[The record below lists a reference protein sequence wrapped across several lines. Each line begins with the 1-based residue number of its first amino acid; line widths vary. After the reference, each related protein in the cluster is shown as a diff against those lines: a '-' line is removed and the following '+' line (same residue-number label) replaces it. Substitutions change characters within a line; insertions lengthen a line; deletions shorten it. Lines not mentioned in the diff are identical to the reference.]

1 MGARLTGGGGSGRY
15 TVTQNAEINV
25 TPFVDIMLVL
35 LIIFM
40 VSIPTATTAIKIDM
54 PRAESGQPG
63 KDPVFISVMGPDDIY
78 IAETKTSL
86 ARMDADLRAAL
97 QSQNPHSERV
107 LVRGG
112 KDIEYQDF
120 LSVLNS
126 LKTSGYTRVALI
138 NEDIE

>member
-1 MGARLTGGGGSGRY
+1 MGVRLSGGGGASRY
-15 TVTQNAEINV
+15 TVTQNSEINV

-54 PRAESGQPG
+54 PPANGGQPG
-63 KDPVFISVMGPDDIY
+63 KDPVFISVMGPDAIY
-78 IAETKTSL
+78 IAGQKTTL
-86 ARMDADLRAAL
+86 ATMDADLRTAL
-97 QSQNPHSERV
+97 QSQNPHDERV
-107 LVRGG
+107 LVRGD

-126 LKTSGYTRVALI
+126 LKASGYTRVALI
-138 NEDIE
+138 NEDTE